1 MASQKRPLSPHIQ
14 IYKPQITSVLS
25 ITHRLT
31 GVALLFAAL
40 LLSSWVISAT
50 YGNDAFN
57 QTQNIL
63 SSWLGVLILIGLTV
77 SIFYHLGNGIRH
89 LFWDFGKGFELK
101 DVKRSGLVVIL
112 FTLIMSIITWF
123 IIFNTL
129 TKSLWN

>member
-1 MASQKRPLSPHIQ
+1 VASQKRPLSPHIQ

-50 YGNDAFN
+50 YGNEAFN
-57 QTQNIL
+57 QIQNIL

-129 TKSLWN
+129 TKS

>member
-31 GVALLFAAL
+31 GIVLLFAAL
-40 LLSSWVISAT
+40 MLSSWVISAT
-50 YGNDAFN
+50 FGKEVFD

-63 SSWLGVLILIGLTV
+63 NSWLGVLILIGLTI
-77 SIFYHLGNGIRH
+77 SIFYHLGNGVRH

-101 DVKRSGLVVIL
+101 NVRQSGIIVIL

-123 IIFNTL
+123 IVFPTL
-129 TKSLWN
+129 ANN